1 MTAYDVVV
9 VGAGSAG
16 CAAVNRLCRSSGP
29 SVCLVEAG
37 PDFGPLESGQWPPE
51 LLDIH
56 RMPSTHDWGYSAQ
69 GADGS
74 TVPEPRARVLGGCSV
89 HNQCGAYWGLPTDYD
104 TWAQAGNP
112 GWSYAELAP
121 LIQQI
126 ERAPSQPPLP
136 YRGHQGL
143 IEMRP
148 YRDDELASWHR
159 LFRDTVLRSSFAWLT
174 DLGAPDE
181 PAQGIAPYYANI
193 KGEVRWNAAFAFL
206 DPVRTHPGLTIRP
219 NTLAERLLL
228 EQGRAVGLLCQAQ
241 GQVLELR
248 ASAFLLCAGA
258 YGSPL
263 LLLRSGIGPGQH
275 LQDMGIQ
282 ELIALPGVG
291 QNLHDHPGITLHF
304 APSARGVQLLQE
316 DLAQDRFYQA
326 QAVLRARS
334 TGCAAGFD
342 LHLFSYYNPP
352 EAGAVDFC
360 LFVGYLAPRSRG
372 QVSLGGKAVELPPR
386 IDFQFVTDPDQHDA
400 VALLEGLSLA
410 RRLARAEPL
419 ASAIERELEPGA
431 EVTSVS
437 DLCGQARHYVEGYA
451 HAVGTCK
458 MGPLTDPTA
467 VVDQGGQVYG
477 TSNVFVA
484 DASIIPQIPRAG
496 TNFTCSLIGWRIAER
511 LSARLR
517 QESRGPL

>member
-1 MTAYDVVV
+1 MAVYDVVV

-16 CAAVNRLCRSSGP
+16 CAVVSRLLRSLDL

-37 PDFGPLESGQWPPE
+37 PDYGPLSSGQWPPE
-51 LLDIH
+51 LLDCR

-74 TVPEPRARVLGGCSV
+74 TLPEPRAKVIGGCSA
-89 HNQCGAYWGLPTDYD
+89 HNPCGASWGLPADYD
-104 TWAQAGNP
+104 AWTQAGNQ
-112 GWSYAELAP
+112 GWSYAELTP

-126 ERAPSQPPLP
+126 ERAPAHPSLP
-136 YRGHQGL
+136 YRGHHGL
-143 IEMRP
+143 IETRP

-159 LFRDTVLRSSFAWLT
+159 LFRDTAHRSSFAWLT

-181 PAQGIAPYYANI
+181 PAEGVAPYYANI
-193 KGEVRWNAAFAFL
+193 KGEIRWNAAFAFL
-206 DPVRTHPGLTIRP
+206 DPVRLHPGLTILA

-228 EQGRAVGLLCQAQ
+228 EQGKAVRLLCQAQ

-248 ASAFLLCAGA
+248 ATTFMLCAGA

-263 LLLRSGIGPGQH
+263 LLLHSGIGPGQH
-275 LQDMGIQ
+275 LRDMGFPQVI
-282 ELIALPGVG
+282 ELPGVG
-291 QNLHDHPGITLHF
+291 QNLHDHPGITMHF

-334 TGCAAGFD
+334 TRCSAGFD
-342 LHLFSYYNPP
+342 LHLFSYYNPT
-352 EAGAVDFC
+352 EAGEVGFC

-372 QVSLGGKAVELPPR
+372 QVRLGGKVVELPPR

-400 VALLEGLSLA
+400 AALMDGLSLA
-410 RRLARAEPL
+410 RRLAQAEPL

-431 EVTSVS
+431 DVRSVS
-437 DLCGQARHYVEGYA
+437 DLCEQARHFVEGYS

-458 MGPLTDPTA
+458 MGPLTDPAA
-467 VVDQGGQVYG
+467 VVDHSGQVYG
-477 TSNVFVA
+477 TSNVLVA

-511 LSARLR
+511 LSARLG
-517 QESRGPL
+517 QESRAPR

>member
-1 MTAYDVVV
+1 MAAYDVVV

-16 CAAVNRLCRSSGP
+16 CAVVNRLCQASEL

-37 PDFGPLESGQWPPE
+37 PDYGPLESGQWPPE
-51 LLDIH
+51 LLDCH
-56 RMPSTHDWGYSAQ
+56 RMPSTHDWGYSTQ

-74 TVPEPRARVLGGCSV
+74 TVPEPRAKVIGGCSA
-89 HNQCGAYWGLPTDYD
+89 HNQCGASWGQPADYD
-104 TWAQAGNP
+104 TWAQAGNE

-126 ERAPSQPPLP
+126 EQAPSEPLLP
-136 YRGHQGL
+136 YRGHHGL
-143 IEMRP
+143 IQTRP

-159 LFRDTVLRSSFAWLT
+159 LFRDTALRSSFAWLT

-181 PAQGIAPYYANI
+181 PAEGIAPYYANI
-193 KGEVRWNAAFAFL
+193 KGEVRWNAAFALL
-206 DPVRTHPGLTIRP
+206 DPVRQQPGLTILA

-241 GQVLELR
+241 GQMLELR
-248 ASAFLLCAGA
+248 ASTFVLCAGA
-258 YGSPL
+258 YASPL

-304 APSARGVQLLQE
+304 APSTRAVQLLQD
-316 DLAQDRFYQA
+316 DLAQHRFYQA

-334 TGCAAGFD
+334 RHCAAGFD
-342 LHLFSYYNPP
+342 LHLFSYHSLT
-352 EAGAVDFC
+352 ETGEVGFC

-372 QVSLGGKAVELPPR
+372 QVRLAGKAVALPPR
-386 IDFQFVTDPDQHDA
+386 IDLQWLTDPEHHDA
-400 VALLEGLSLA
+400 EALQDGLSLA

-419 ASAIERELEPGA
+419 ASAIERELEPGSN
-431 EVTSVS
+431 VTSAS
-437 DLCGQARHYVEGYA
+437 HLCEQAQRYVEGYT

-458 MGPLTDPTA
+458 MGPPADPTA
-467 VVDQGGQVYG
+467 VVDHRGQVYG

-484 DASIIPQIPRAG
+484 DASIIPQIPWAG
-496 TNFTCSLIGWRIAER
+496 TNFTSSLIGWRIAER
-511 LSARLR
+511 LSAPLE
-517 QESRGPL
+517 QESF

>member
-1 MTAYDVVV
+1 MAFFDVVV

-16 CAAVNRLCRSSGP
+16 CAVVNRLCRLADL

-37 PDFGPLESGQWPPE
+37 PDYGPLESGQWPPE
-51 LLDIH
+51 LLDCH

-69 GADGS
+69 GAGGS
-74 TVPEPRARVLGGCSV
+74 TWPEPRAKVIGGCSA
-89 HNQCGAYWGLPTDYD
+89 HTPCGASWGQPADYD
-104 TWAQAGNP
+104 AWAQAGNT
-112 GWSYAELAP
+112 GWNYAELAP

-126 ERAPSQPPLP
+126 ERAPSEPPLP

-143 IEMRP
+143 IQTRP

-159 LFRDTVLRSSFAWLT
+159 LFRETALRSSFAWLT

-181 PAQGIAPYYANI
+181 PAEGVGPYYANI

-206 DPVRTHPGLTIRP
+206 DPVRRHPGLTILS

-228 EQGRAVGLLCQAQ
+228 EQGRAVALLCQAQ
-241 GQVLELR
+241 GQVMELR
-248 ASAFLLCAGA
+248 ATTFVLCAGT

-304 APSARGVQLLQE
+304 APSARAVQLLQD
-316 DLAQDRFYQA
+316 DLAQHRFYQA

-334 TGCAAGFD
+334 TRCAAGFD
-342 LHLFSYYNPP
+342 LHLFSYYSMS
-352 EAGAVDFC
+352 EEGEVGFC

-372 QVSLGGKAVELPPR
+372 QVRLAGKAVELPPR
-386 IDFQFVTDPDQHDA
+386 IDLQLLTDPDHHDA
-400 VALLEGLSLA
+400 AALMDGIALA
-410 RRLARAEPL
+410 RRLAQAEPL

-431 EVTSVS
+431 DVTSAS
-437 DLCGQARHYVEGYA
+437 DLCEQAQHYVEGYS
-451 HAVGTCK
+451 HAVGTDK
-458 MGPLTDPTA
+458 MGPSADPSA
-467 VVDQGGQVYG
+467 VVDHRGQVYG

-496 TNFTCSLIGWRIAER
+496 TNFTCSLIGWRIAE
-511 LSARLR
+511 LLAASLG
-517 QESRGPL
+517 QESRGSR